1 MEIAKAQ
8 EVVQGLKEAGINFA
22 VGLPDSQFHEVYEM
36 ITQDPAFKYVGVG
49 NEGEGAAIA
58 MGAWCGGKKPALI
71 IATSGLLVATFSLA
85 RLHLKEIPLMLV
97 IPYRGDLG
105 DPRWMGIYKKY
116 TEPMLNVM
124 DIPYRV
130 VNRSAEIKGAL
141 KDCQMCAEAWIK
153 PVAVL
158 LTGRLYGKACRAYK
172 GFCIDGGRGHS
183 RRNSHRQ
190 HYALLGRVGKRIHK
204 SHFS

>member
-1 MEIAKAQ
+1 MEIEKAQ
-8 EVVQGLKEAGINFA
+8 TVVEGLKEAGINFA
-22 VGLPDSQFHEVYEM
+22 VGLPDSQFHEVYDM
-36 ITQDPAFKYVGVG
+36 ITKDPAFKYVGVG
-49 NEGEGAAIA
+49 NEGEGAAVA

-85 RLHLKEIPLMLV
+85 RLHLKEIPLVLL

-130 VNRSAEIKGAL
+130 VNRSAEIKGAI
-141 KDCQMCAEAWIK
+141 KDCQSCTEAWLK
-153 PVAVL
+153 PAAIL
-158 LTGRLYGKACRAYK
+158 LTGE
-172 GFCIDGGRGHS
+172 
-183 RRNSHRQ
+183 
-190 HYALLGRVGKRIHK
+190 ALW
-204 SHFS
+204 

>member
-1 MEIAKAQ
+1 MEMEKART
-8 EVVQGLKEAGINFA
+8 VVDGLKEAGVNFA
-22 VGLPDSQFHEVYEM
+22 AGLPDSQFHEVDDL
-36 ITQDPAFKYVGVG
+36 IASDPSFTYVGVG
-49 NEGEGAAIA
+49 NEGEGAAVA
-58 MGAWCGGKKPALI
+58 MGAWFGGKKPALI

-85 RLHLKEIPLMLV
+85 RLHLKEVPLLII

-124 DIPYRV
+124 DIPYRF

-158 LTGRLYGKACRAYK
+158 LTGE
-172 GFCIDGGRGHS
+172 
-183 RRNSHRQ
+183 
-190 HYALLGRVGKRIHK
+190 ALW
-204 SHFS
+204 